1 MSGYKYSVS
10 AIALVISMG
19 SAATALEG
27 DDASGGQARSDDEIV
42 VVGDRF
48 QNSLTNRLPIDPKEL
63 PFSLDII
70 DEAMIEERGFFN
82 PFDILE
88 TLPNVYRRQTQLL
101 PSSGGYNIRGLN
113 ATVLTNNR
121 PEGGSRGAGR
131 RDISYIERI
140 EVAKGPTS
148 IILGPVIP
156 GGVINQVTKSP
167 KEDDFINLT
176 ARAGSYGTYRGE
188 VDANFGSPFGSEAL
202 GFRLTLAYED
212 QQYPQDPKHT
222 ETFAVRPVFEI
233 DFTDRTRA
241 QASIAYTKRDSVPS
255 SWFAVS
261 ALDGSVPDT
270 IDEET
275 YFGVPPEQGGED
287 LYYNAEV
294 QHEFLDNLKL
304 VLRGSYQDAD
314 FDYQTSQGISNYAGG
329 RGFYSGGDLTDTIG
343 TTSYSRGFRD
353 EDVAYGDAQLQGG
366 FQAFGQQQDWVVG
379 GSYRWTKFEN
389 LWGYGGSLGSVDI
402 TDLSTASYG
411 VPDFDSIVLSPFQDF
426 ETDLYSVY
434 AETSLRPVEPLT
446 IVAGVRYDK
455 YERDDF
461 RNVAFTENEDVTFR
475 IGGTYELTNNLNA
488 YVSYAQ
494 SFIPQFG
501 NMIRAGESYTDPN
514 ALSDPIDP
522 ETAVNYEIGLKGS
535 ILDGRVAFTA
545 AAFMLTR
552 QNVSTTDPNNI
563 TPGHPDY
570 VDGVMYPSF
579 QAATGEQE
587 HNGFELS
594 AVVDVTDDLNLNLSY
609 GYLDTEVTKLINA
622 GNGQDLGDPVPLTPS
637 HTFSVYGTYTV
648 PSGPL
653 ADLRLGAGVRGISE
667 RPAPRYDL
675 VYDGYTLVDATVA
688 YPLSDI
694 FEVQVNV
701 HNLLD
706 EEYRETVGYD
716 HGTPSAGHAFGNP
729 RSAYVTVRA
738 SF

>member
-1 MSGYKYSVS
+1 MGGYKYGVS

-19 SAATALEG
+19 SVAAAQLEV
-27 DDASGGQARSDDEIV
+27 DASSDQARAEDEIV

-48 QNSLTNRLPIDPKEL
+48 QNSLTNRLPIDPTEL

-212 QQYPQDPKHT
+212 QQAPQDARYT
-222 ETFAVRPVFEI
+222 ETIAVRPVFEI
-233 DFTDRTRA
+233 DFSDRTRA
-241 QASIAYTKRDSVPS
+241 QASVAYTKREGAPG

-329 RGFYSGGDLTDTIG
+329 RGFYSGGDLTDTFG
-343 TTSYSRGFRD
+343 YTYYSRGFRN

-366 FQAFGQQQDWVVG
+366 FEAFGQQQDWVVG
-379 GSYRWTKFEN
+379 GSYRWTKFAN
-389 LWGYGGSLGSVDI
+389 DWGFGGVLGSVDI
-402 TDLSTASYG
+402 NDPSTASYG

-434 AETSLRPVEPLT
+434 AETSLRPFEPLT

-461 RNVAFTENEDVTFR
+461 RNTAFTENEDVTFR
-475 IGGTYELTNNLNA
+475 IGGTYELTNNVNA
-488 YVSYAQ
+488 YVSYAE
-494 SFIPQFG
+494 SFIPQSG
-501 NMIRAGESYTDPN
+501 QMIRAGESYTDLN
-514 ALSDPIDP
+514 ALSDIIDP

-552 QNVSTTDPNNI
+552 QNVATADPNNVS
-563 TPGHPDY
+563 G
-570 VDGVMYPSF
+570 YPSYVV
-579 QAATGEQE
+579 ATGEQE

-594 AVVDVTDDLNLNLSY
+594 SSVEVTDNFNLDLSY
-609 GYLDTEVTKLINA
+609 GYVDTEVTKLINA
-622 GNGQDLGDPVPLTPS
+622 NNGQDLGDPVPLTPS

-653 ADLRLGAGVRGISE
+653 ADLRLGAGVRGITE

-688 YPLSDI
+688 YPLNEI
-694 FEVQVNV
+694 FEVQLNV

-706 EEYRETVGYD
+706 EVYRETVGYD

-738 SF
+738 NF